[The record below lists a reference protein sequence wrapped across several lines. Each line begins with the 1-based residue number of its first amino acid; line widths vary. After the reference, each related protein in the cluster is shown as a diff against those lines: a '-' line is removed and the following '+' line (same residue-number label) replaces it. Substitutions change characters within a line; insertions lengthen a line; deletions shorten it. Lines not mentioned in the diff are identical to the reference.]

1 MGTCGRVNRDNGFL
15 PLEVDFINENGSV
28 ANPDPTPRIASID
41 SLSTLKMYL
50 LNVGHRLFTITQT
63 ELNGKTMCQLQTT
76 AFLLLSVEMHSST

>member
-1 MGTCGRVNRDNGFL
+1 MFL
-15 PLEVDFINENGSV
+15 PLDVDFINENWSV
-28 ANPDPTPRIASID
+28 TEPHPTPRIASID

-63 ELNGKTMCQLQTT
+63 GLNGKTMCQLQAT